1 MSLKSNVTEGEEA
14 IPDERLPTKARRSAP
29 SSSQLIEKVAA
40 LIEHLAERGASK
52 AADISTA
59 IDEPRSSVY
68 RLLRYLDNVG
78 WIIPGRASG
87 SWELSIQ
94 LFRLGSRTV
103 NRLDFT
109 RAVRPLLEELHEQ
122 SGQTVY
128 LCVTNQLEA
137 VCIDRI
143 EGLHVA
149 SLELRLGGSLPLHL
163 GAAPMALLAFAPKAL
178 QTRWENFAR
187 EFGALDHSPRPQA
200 LLDVLERI
208 ERVRELGY
216 SISDEDVTT
225 GIGSVGAPI
234 FDHTGATVAAV
245 SISGLVDQILGPKSR
260 AVEQVVRTARM
271 ASEVLGHVAV
281 IDD

>member
-1 MSLKSNVTEGEEA
+1 MVINSDLMEEETIA
-14 IPDERLPTKARRSAP
+14 DKKQAAKARSSAP

-40 LIEHLAERGASK
+40 LIEHLAEHGASK
-52 AADISTA
+52 AADISVA

-78 WIIPGRASG
+78 WIIPGRSSG
-87 SWELSIQ
+87 SWELSVQ
-94 LFRLGSRTV
+94 LFRLGSRAV

-109 RAVRPLLEELHEQ
+109 RAVRPLLEELHER

-143 EGLHVA
+143 EGLHVT

-163 GAAPMALLAFAPKAL
+163 GAAPMALLAFAPKELRA
-178 QTRWENFAR
+178 RWENFAR
-187 EFGALDHSPRPQA
+187 EFGASSHSSRPQS
-200 LLDVLERI
+200 LLEVLERI
-208 ERVRELGY
+208 ESVQELGY
-216 SISDEDVTT
+216 SISDEDVTI
-225 GIGSVGAPI
+225 GISSVGAPV

-245 SISGLVDQILGPKSR
+245 SISGLTDQILGPGSH

-271 ASEVLGHVAV
+271 ASEVLGHVFV
-281 IDD
+281 TED